1 MVSAEEDIQYLIL
14 IVRKDEEIQNKKKF
28 LKNAPARIGRVD
40 SDISRMDSQFA
51 ENSAAVAALEA
62 ENRKLLGKVKDQN
75 ENIAKKK
82 ALLAQIREN
91 KEYKAMKHE
100 IEFLENQVNEEEERI
115 LVIMDQMVVRVKDL
129 EEIKK
134 KIANEK
140 GALLEEKR
148 KLEEET
154 ARDMEALRKLEE
166 DKSKILPNL
175 SGRVQRL
182 YERIKEAKGDSG
194 VANLVGDVCQGCHSR
209 VPPQKAHEIRRNDSI
224 IMCEVCGR
232 ILVFYDDTP
241 SS

>member
-14 IVRKDEEIQNKKKF
+14 IVRKDEEIQSKKKF
-28 LKNAPARIGRVD
+28 VKSAPARIARVD
-40 SDISRMDSQFA
+40 SDISRMDNQFT
-51 ENSAAVAALEA
+51 ENSAAVAALEV
-62 ENRKLLGKVKDQN
+62 ENKGLLNKVREQN

-82 ALLAQIREN
+82 ILLLQVHDN

-100 IEFLENQVNEEEERI
+100 IEFLENQVDEEEERI

-154 ARDMEALRKLEE
+154 ALDMEVLRKLEE
-166 DKSKILPNL
+166 DKSKILPSL
-175 SGRVQRL
+175 SGKVQRL

-194 VANLVGDVCQGCHSR
+194 VANLLGDVCQGCHSR

-232 ILVFYDDTP
+232 ILVFYDDAP

>member
-1 MVSAEEDIQYLIL
+1 MVSAEEDIQHLIM
-14 IVRKDEEIQNKKKF
+14 IVRKDEEIQSRKKF
-28 LKNAPARIGRVD
+28 LKNAPARIARVD
-40 SDISRMDSQFA
+40 SDINRMDSQFA

-62 ENRKLLGKVKDQN
+62 ENRKLLNKVKEQN

-82 ALLAQIREN
+82 ALLSQIREN

-100 IEFLENQVNEEEERI
+100 IEFLENQVGEEEERI
-115 LVIMDQMVVRVKDL
+115 LVIMDQMTGRVKDL
-129 EEIKK
+129 EEIKR

-140 GALLEEKR
+140 GALLEEKK
-148 KLEEET
+148 KLEEEL
-154 ARDMEALRKLEE
+154 AREMEELRRLEE
-166 DKSKILPNL
+166 EQARILPNL
-175 SGRVQRL
+175 SGKVQRL

-232 ILVFYDDTP
+232 ILVFYDHTP